1 MSKEEFIWRVFGICS
16 MRELKAEDNAME
28 EYFFDYDWS
37 REQIFEY
44 NHFKADFIKKYGS
57 ICANLWASGYFSAI
71 SAAYFA
77 SPLVRDDLASLLM
90 LGTFTVS
97 SAIFARNLQEKR
109 ELTDS
114 YNQKNKSLGLTFVKK
129 R

>member
-1 MSKEEFIWRVFGICS
+1 VCS
-16 MRELKAEDNAME
+16 IRELSAEDNAIE
-28 EYFFDYDWS
+28 EYFFDHDWS
-37 REQIFEY
+37 QEQIFEY

-57 ICANLWASGYFSAI
+57 ICADLWASGYFSAV
-71 SAAYFA
+71 SATYFA
-77 SPLVRDDLASLLM
+77 SPLAQDDLVSILM

-97 SAIFARNLQEKR
+97 SAIFARNLHEKR

>member
-1 MSKEEFIWRVFGICS
+1 MSKEEFIWRVFGVCS
-16 MRELKAEDNAME
+16 IRQLRAEEDAIE
-28 EYFFDYDWS
+28 EYFFDHEWS

-44 NHFKADFIKKYGS
+44 HHFKEDFIKKYGS
-57 ICANLWASGYFSAI
+57 ICAGLWSSGYFSAI

-77 SPLVRDDLASLLM
+77 SPVVTDDLVSMLM

-97 SAIFARNLQEKR
+97 SALFARNLQEKR

>member
-1 MSKEEFIWRVFGICS
+1 MSKEEFIWRVFGVCS
-16 MRELKAEDNAME
+16 IRELSAEDDAIE
-28 EYFFDYDWS
+28 EYFFDHDWS

-44 NHFKADFIKKYGS
+44 NHFKDDFIKKYGS
-57 ICANLWASGYFSAI
+57 ICANLWSSGYFSAV

-77 SPLVRDDLASLLM
+77 SPLAKDDLVSILM

-97 SAIFARNLQEKR
+97 SAIFARSLQERR

>member
-1 MSKEEFIWRVFGICS
+1 
-16 MRELKAEDNAME
+16 
-28 EYFFDYDWS
+28 
-37 REQIFEY
+37 
-44 NHFKADFIKKYGS
+44 
-57 ICANLWASGYFSAI
+57 
-71 SAAYFA
+71 
-77 SPLVRDDLASLLM
+77 M

-97 SAIFARNLQEKR
+97 SAIFARSLQERR

>member
-1 MSKEEFIWRVFGICS
+1 MSKEEFIWRVFGVCS
-16 MRELKAEDNAME
+16 IRELSAEDNAIE
-28 EYFFDYDWS
+28 EYFFDHDWS

-44 NHFKADFIKKYGS
+44 NHFKEDFIKKYGS
-57 ICANLWASGYFSAI
+57 ICANLWSSGYFSM
-71 SAAYFA
+71 
-77 SPLVRDDLASLLM
+77 LM

-97 SAIFARNLQEKR
+97 SAIFARNLQERR